1 MPAVKFKCTGHVSG
15 YGNFSTGDVFR
26 GSEAMCRH
34 LVDDAH
40 CAEWHEA
47 PAEAAPAEA
56 APAEADAKPAKKTAR
71 AR

>member
-1 MPAVKFKCTGHVSG
+1 MPAVKFTCTGHASG
-15 YGNFSTGDVFR
+15 HGNFSTGDIFR

-34 LVDDAH
+34 LVEEAH

-47 PAEAAPAEA
+47 AAPA
-56 APAEADAKPAKKTAR
+56 PVAEAQPADAEKPAKKTAR